1 MTITMSLPHCT
12 RFARRAIA
20 AGVLLLVLP
29 ALPALARA
37 QSSAYSL
44 SDVVGLVKN
53 KVPGK
58 RVLALVKENCVSF
71 SFDDDTRAQ
80 LRQAGATD
88 SLVDELK
95 SVCGPDNPKP
105 TAPPAD
111 SAKPAPAT
119 PAGVAGVAGAAGASP
134 AAGAVPPPDSMFP
147 VKFRAAVVGADITVR
162 PVPQMD
168 MYIISPQNDT
178 TRLSTDLDGAA
189 DGSFREGVYRIESAQ
204 NVTIGNA

>member
-105 TAPPAD
+105 SAAPPD
-111 SAKPAPAT
+111 SAKPAGAPA
-119 PAGVAGVAGAAGASP
+119 PAP
-134 AAGAVPPPDSMFP
+134 AAAPVVTAVPPPDSIFP
-147 VKFRAAVVGADITVR
+147 VKFRAAV
-162 PVPQMD
+162 
-168 MYIISPQNDT
+168 
-178 TRLSTDLDGAA
+178 
-189 DGSFREGVYRIESAQ
+189 
-204 NVTIGNA
+204 